1 MFACC
6 ERLNHIEI
14 FEMFRIP
21 QRYGHFIYGVIQ
33 SGVTCSIAAAIASL
47 PFIKEGAFLQHW
59 FRSWGVSWLTML
71 PVVVVAA
78 PLIRRL
84 AERMTSR
91 A

>member
-6 ERLNHIEI
+6 ERLNHTGI

-33 SGVTCSIAAAIASL
+33 SGVTCSIAAAIANF

-71 PVVVVAA
+71 PVIVVAS

-84 AERMTSR
+84 AERMTNR